1 MIEVHKNLF
10 VGNEQDCFS
19 SNGFVIIH
27 ACKSPC
33 HQRAL
38 NYRGSLPQNH
48 PNYLTYEN
56 GDDLFLNMVDM
67 KQPLLPKFATPICVK
82 ALEFIDKNIE
92 DKKVLI
98 HCNHG
103 LSRSPSL
110 ALLYLAKKGAINNES
125 YNKAVESFIKLFSNY
140 NPNNG
145 IASYLRSEWE
155 NLMKDD

>member
-48 PNYLTYEN
+48 PNYLVYEN

-67 KQPLLPKFATPICVK
+67 EQPLLPKFATPICVK
-82 ALEFIDKNIE
+82 ALEFIDKNIK

-110 ALLYLAKKGAINNES
+110 ALLYMAKKGTINNES
-125 YNKAVESFIKLFSNY
+125 YNKAVEAFVKLFPSY

-145 IASYLRSEWE
+145 IVSYLRNEWD
-155 NLMKDD
+155 NLMSNG

>member
-10 VGNEQDCFS
+10 VGNEVDCYS
-19 SNGFVIIH
+19 SKGFAIIH

-38 NYRGSLPQNH
+38 NYRGNLPQNH
-48 PNYLTYEN
+48 PNYLIYEE
-56 GDDLFLNMVDM
+56 GDNLFLNMVDM
-67 KQPLLPKFATPICVK
+67 EQPLLPKFATPICKK
-82 ALEFIDKNIE
+82 ALEFIDKNIKN
-92 DKKVLI
+92 KKVLI

-110 ALLYLAKKGAINNES
+110 ALLYLSKKGIINNES
-125 YNKAVESFIKLFSNY
+125 YNKAVEAFINLFPNY

-145 IASYLRSEWE
+145 IASYLRTEWSD
-155 NLMKDD
+155 LMKNG